1 MSAAL
6 SLAFAAGMVATLNP
20 CGFAMLPAYLSY
32 FMGLEAPDKTRA
44 GSLRSGLVVGGVVSL
59 GFVVVFGLAGVV
71 ITAGFRSVTT
81 WIPWLAV
88 GVGVLVL
95 GLGIALLTG
104 WEMTVGLQK
113 VQRRSSRSGYAG
125 VFGFGVSYAVASL
138 SCTLP
143 VFLSVVATQL
153 TARSFLEGIAVFLA
167 YGIGMSVVLVGI
179 TIVLALGKQSLVN
192 RLRSSAR
199 YINRLAGVILI
210 GAGAFIVWF
219 WTTEIR
225 SGATAL
231 GNSGAFRFVEDL
243 SQTALNLVADNTV
256 AVAAGFGAVILGA
269 VLYTWW
275 MRAKRTPI
283 TTADASADLTSSSRE
298 FAHTTSDG
306 D

>member
-6 SLAFAAGMVATLNP
+6 TLAFAAGMVATLNP

-32 FMGLEAPDKTRA
+32 FMGIDAPDKTRA
-44 GSLRSGLVVGGVVSL
+44 GSLRSGLVVGGVVSV

-71 ITAGFRSVTT
+71 ITAGFRSLTT

-88 GVGVLVL
+88 GVGVLVI
-95 GLGIALLTG
+95 GLGVALLAG
-104 WEMTVGLQK
+104 WQMTVGLPK
-113 VQRRSSRSGYAG
+113 VQRRGNGNGYAG

-153 TARSFLEGIAVFLA
+153 TARSFLEGIAIFLA
-167 YGIGMSVVLVGI
+167 YGLGMSLVLVGI
-179 TIVLALGKQSLVN
+179 TIVLALGKQSLVD

-199 YINRLAGVILI
+199 YINRLAGAILI
-210 GAGAFIVWF
+210 AAGGFIVWF

-231 GNSGAFRFVEDL
+231 GDSSVFRWVENL
-243 SQTALNLVADNTV
+243 SQTALNFVADNAIVV
-256 AVAAGFGAVILGA
+256 AVGFGTVIALA
-269 VLYTWW
+269 VLYTWR
-275 MRAKRTPI
+275 MRTRRSQPRELEGPVAI
-283 TTADASADLTSSSRE
+283 TSGEIASM
-298 FAHTTSDG
+298 TSDG
-306 D
+306 G

>member
-6 SLAFAAGMVATLNP
+6 TLAFAAGMVATLNP

-32 FMGLEAPDKTRA
+32 FMGIDAPDKTRA
-44 GSLRSGLVVGGVVSL
+44 GSLRSGLMVGGVVSV

-71 ITAGFRSVTT
+71 ISAGFRSVTT

-88 GVGVLVL
+88 GVGVLVI
-95 GLGIALLTG
+95 GLGIAVLAG
-104 WEMTVGLQK
+104 WQMTVGMPK
-113 VQRRSSRSGYAG
+113 VQRRGNRNGYAG

-153 TARSFLEGIAVFLA
+153 TARSFFEGIAVFLA
-167 YGIGMSVVLVGI
+167 YGLGMSVVLVGI
-179 TIVLALGKQSLVN
+179 TIVLALGKQSLVH

-199 YINRLAGVILI
+199 YLNRLAGAILI
-210 GAGAFIVWF
+210 AAGGFIVWF

-231 GNSGAFRFVEDL
+231 ASSRVFRWVENL
-243 SQTALNLVADNTV
+243 SQTALNFVADNTIVV
-256 AVAAGFGAVILGA
+256 ATSFGALIVLA

-275 MRAKRTPI
+275 MRTGRSQPSELEGPV
-283 TTADASADLTSSSRE
+283 ASASGELASV
-298 FAHTTSDG
+298 TSDG
-306 D
+306 R